1 MTITKS
7 VVVLML
13 ICFFVTVANAQEV
26 KQAPKLPVDEASK
39 LISYSKVN
47 EVAGISMKEL
57 YNRAIIWCTGY
68 YKNSAEVIRERDSV
82 NGEIICKAR
91 YKIMNPADKKGF
103 ATEAGVVMYTLKL
116 SFKDG
121 KYKYIIS
128 DINWKQASYYPIE
141 KWMDQKS
148 SSYKPE
154 FDFYLQQVDEKSR
167 EVIKD
172 FEKALIAV
180 GKPAIKKGDW

>member
-1 MTITKS
+1 MTSIKKI
-7 VVVLML
+7 VGFVFV
-13 ICFFVTVANAQEV
+13 CFFMTNVNAQDN
-26 KQAPKLPVDEASK
+26 KQAPKLPIDDATK
-39 LISYSKVN
+39 LVTYSKVN
-47 EVAGISMKEL
+47 EVAGVTMKDL
-57 YNRAIIWCTGY
+57 YNRAIVWGTTY
-68 YKNSAEVIRERDSV
+68 YKNPTDVLRERDSV
-82 NGEIICKAR
+82 NGELVCKAR

-121 KYKYIIS
+121 KYKYVMT

-141 KWMDQKS
+141 RWMDTKS
-148 SSYKPE
+148 PSYKPE

-172 FEKALIAV
+172 FDKALKTA
-180 GKPAIKKGDW
+180 GNPATKKDDW